1 MMTEIPNINVE
12 LLKSILEGLA
22 QPATL
27 NDHPLANS
35 QFVREYLSQRPVA
48 QPLAIGR
55 ALGWALAEVWLK
67 RFLPPTRAAKLK
79 RQWNTFLVLEVGF
92 FFPFRQGRR
101 LPIGL
106 PQISALLADRDHLA
120 LVLADGNEQRAE
132 ELLREESPDFW
143 EMLTPSNKKDALV
156 LGASAILARRDA
168 ALRELVKVL
177 HEIESAPNE
186 ATYAPVSA
194 PSAPRGELS
203 DANLPPSCNALEI
216 YLKTCLPT
224 KPAYVP
230 PEWQDLLR
238 TAIGTPRV
246 IVQGQVGSGKTT
258 LMHALV
264 QEIRQVGCI
273 PLMLCL
279 IDYAPLASQMDVLH
293 FAATHGPF
301 SLACRD
307 TATRDNFEQALTAAE
322 QANQLIVLADQGD
335 DVFEHE
341 RPDLASRLNIFRRL
355 ILTERVPR
363 LMVKR
368 ESATRV
374 PMPDLTDLSLIEL
387 LNAVNMPQVA
397 ATSLLEEFDRA
408 AVDLT
413 PALAVFAAQTPPE
426 TDAHPVVVLSRW
438 IDQQLKETRPT
449 GAIIAEVDKA
459 RRLLRYLAGI
469 RYDIAPHPEPTTRL
483 TRENVRRAFWSLPL
497 QPIEEDQG
505 WRLIDLGCRS
515 GLLSQVKEDWVF
527 GDATVERGLA
537 AEYASE
543 ETTWVSLQPQYRL
556 LMKWTATLVARRGT
570 PHRQQLFFNQLRSAL
585 HCAAPLSAL
594 DAAEFVTKFNQLGS
608 SAAEAFKAELSE
620 SLKRLMQSESNQ
632 VRGATEEQWQL
643 LREDTNAV
651 NGNRSRVKACHI
663 EALEAEAR
671 DLAGLLH
678 QLGITPPTGDERRWL
693 EDRRVLN
700 ALLDG
705 LSQSPE
711 TDLKRHCAA
720 WLQRAN
726 LSKRVEIQFHTRVP
740 WKSRSR
746 SVVEVVAGLALDPD
760 QTDETQ
766 TLAQSILATDDHL
779 LRLWQINDA
788 YTPLVYDLLLVLDRR
803 LMLVPT
809 TPGQHEWRIV
819 D

>member
-1 MMTEIPNINVE
+1 MTETPNINVE

-35 QFVREYLSQRPVA
+35 QFVQEYLGQQPEAQR
-48 QPLAIGR
+48 LAPGR

-132 ELLREESPDFW
+132 ELLSEESTDFW

-156 LGASAILARRDA
+156 LGSSAILARRDA
-168 ALRELVKVL
+168 ALRELAKAL

-186 ATYAPVSA
+186 VAHAPIGA
-194 PSAPRGELS
+194 PSTPRSELS
-203 DANLPPSCNALEI
+203 DANLSPTCDALEI

-238 TAIGTPRV
+238 TAIVAPRV
-246 IVQGQVGSGKTT
+246 IIQGQAGSGKTT
-258 LMHALV
+258 LMHALAH
-264 QEIRQVGCI
+264 EIRQAGYL
-273 PLMLCL
+273 PLEVCL
-279 IDYAPLASQMDVLH
+279 TEYAPLASQMDVLH
-293 FAATHGPF
+293 FAVTRGPF
-301 SLACRD
+301 GLACRD
-307 TATRDNFEQALTAAE
+307 EPTRDNFEQALAAAE
-322 QANQLIVLADQGD
+322 QAGQLVVLADQGD
-335 DVFEHE
+335 DVFEYE
-341 RPDLASRLNIFRRL
+341 LSALAPRLDIFRRL

-363 LMVKR
+363 LTVKR
-368 ESATRV
+368 ESAICV
-374 PMPDLTDLSLIEL
+374 PLPDLTDRSFTEL
-387 LNAVNMPQVA
+387 LTAVNVPQV
-397 ATSLLEEFDRA
+397 TRLLEEFNRA

-413 PALAVFAAQTPPE
+413 PALGVFAAQRPPE
-426 TDAHPVVVLSRW
+426 TDAHPVVVLSCW
-438 IDQQLKETRPT
+438 IDHQLKETRPT
-449 GAIIAEVDKA
+449 GQIIAEVYKA

-469 RYDIAPHPEPTTRL
+469 RYDIALHPESTTRL
-483 TRENVRRAFWSLPL
+483 SRENVRRSFWSLPL
-497 QPIEEDQG
+497 QPNEEDQG

-515 GLLSQVKEDWVF
+515 GLLSQANEDWVF

-543 ETTWVSLQPQYRL
+543 ETTWVSLQPQHRL
-556 LMKWTATLVARRGT
+556 LMKWTAALVARRGT
-570 PHRQQLFFNQLRSAL
+570 LHRQQVFFNQLRSAL
-585 HCAAPLSAL
+585 QCAAPLSAL
-594 DAAEFVTKFNQLGS
+594 DAAEFVAQFIQSGS
-608 SAAEAFKAELSE
+608 NAAEIFKAELSE
-620 SLKRLMQSESNQ
+620 SLNRLMQSESSL
-632 VRGATEEQWQL
+632 VRGAAEQRWQL
-643 LREDTNAV
+643 LSEDTNAM
-651 NGNRSRVKACHI
+651 NGSGSRVKACHI
-663 EALEAEAR
+663 ESLETETC
-671 DLAGLLH
+671 DLAGVLH
-678 QLGITPPTGDERRWL
+678 QLGITPSTGDESRWL
-693 EDRRVLN
+693 DDRRVLN

-705 LSQSPE
+705 LSQSPAS
-711 TDLKRHCAA
+711 DLNRHCAA
-720 WLQRAN
+720 WLQRAD
-726 LSKRVEIQFHTRVP
+726 LSKRVELQVHARVP

-766 TLAQSILATDDHL
+766 ALAQSILATDDHL
-779 LRLWQINDA
+779 LSLWQISDV
-788 YTPLVYDLLLVLDRR
+788 YTPLVYELLLVLDRR

-809 TPGQHEWRIV
+809 TPGRHEWRIV

>member
-1 MMTEIPNINVE
+1 MMTETPNINVE

-35 QFVREYLSQRPVA
+35 QFVREYLSRRPVA

-106 PQISALLADRDHLA
+106 PQISALLADREHLA
-120 LVLADGNEQRAE
+120 LVLADGNEHRAE
-132 ELLREESPDFW
+132 ELLSEESPDFW

-168 ALRELVKVL
+168 ALRELAKVL
-177 HEIESAPNE
+177 HELESAPNE
-186 ATYAPVSA
+186 ATHAPISA

-203 DANLPPSCNALEI
+203 DANLSPTRDALEI
-216 YLKTCLPT
+216 YRKNCLPT

-230 PEWQDLLR
+230 REWQDIVR
-238 TAIGTPRV
+238 TSISTPRV
-246 IVQGQVGSGKTT
+246 IIQGQAGSGKTA
-258 LMHALV
+258 LMHILAHEL
-264 QEIRQVGCI
+264 QRAGYL
-273 PLMLCL
+273 PLAICL
-279 IDYAPLASQMDVLH
+279 ADYAPLASQMDVLH
-293 FAATHGPF
+293 FAATRGPF
-301 SLACRD
+301 GLACRD
-307 TATRDNFEQALTAAE
+307 TATRDNFEQALAAAE
-322 QANQLIVLADQGD
+322 QADQLIVLADQGD
-335 DVFEHE
+335 DVFEYE
-341 RPDLASRLNIFRRL
+341 QPDLAPRLDIFRRL
-355 ILTERVPR
+355 IITERVPR

-374 PMPDLTDLSLIEL
+374 PLPDLSDLAFTEL
-387 LNAVNMPQVA
+387 LTAVNMPQVT
-397 ATSLLEEFDRA
+397 ATRLLEEFDRA

-413 PALAVFAAQTPPE
+413 PALAVFAAQRPPE

-449 GAIIAEVDKA
+449 GQIIAEVDKA
-459 RRLLRYLAGI
+459 RRLLRYLAGT
-469 RYDIAPHPEPTTRL
+469 RYDIAPHPESTTRL

-497 QPIEEDQG
+497 QLNEEDQG

-515 GLLSQVKEDWVF
+515 GLLSQVKDDWVF
-527 GDATVERGLA
+527 GDAAVERGLA

-556 LMKWTATLVARRGT
+556 LMKWTAALVARRGT
-570 PHRQQLFFNQLRSAL
+570 PQRQQVFFNQLRSAL

-620 SLKRLMQSESNQ
+620 SLKRLMQSESSQ
-632 VRGATEEQWQL
+632 VRGAAEQRRQL
-643 LREDTNAV
+643 LSEDTNAV
-651 NGNRSRVKACHI
+651 NGNGSRVKACHI
-663 EALEAEAR
+663 ESLETETC
-671 DLAGLLH
+671 DLAGVLH
-678 QLGITPPTGDERRWL
+678 QLGIAPPTDDESRWL
-693 EDRRVLN
+693 DDRRVLN

-705 LSQSPE
+705 LSQSPA

-720 WLQRAN
+720 WLQRAD
-726 LSKRVEIQFHTRVP
+726 LSKRVELQFHARVP

-766 TLAQSILATDDHL
+766 ALAQSILATDDHL

-788 YTPLVYDLLLVLDRR
+788 YTPLVYELLLALDRR

-809 TPGQHEWRIV
+809 TPGRHEWRIV